1 MTDISPGWQCNL
13 FLEGSA
19 GGQKSPRRL
28 RDEWKLSS
36 NLKDGCSGN
45 CCSLFSKQTFIC
57 YPFSL
62 QILERPEP
70 QAETGSYNPS
80 QISPLPS
87 FVNIYSFGWWQQEAC
102 MKSDSWASIH
112 TGLEAARR
120 RVATSHSLIKLQLHC
135 FFFFAIQCHLL
146 MQLHLILYVYAFL
159 SRGFVYSH

>member
-19 GGQKSPRRL
+19 GGQKWPRRL
-28 RDEWKLSS
+28 RDELKLFS

-80 QISPLPS
+80 QISQLPS
-87 FVNIYSFGWWQQEAC
+87 FANIYSFGWWKQEAC
-102 MKSDSWASIH
+102 MKVTVGHPSTLVSKLPDDAWQLVTVLSNYSFIVFSFSPYSATCSCNSI
-112 TGLEAARR
+112 
-120 RVATSHSLIKLQLHC
+120 
-135 FFFFAIQCHLL
+135 
-146 MQLHLILYVYAFL
+146 
-159 SRGFVYSH
+159 